1 MGLGS
6 LSGVLAA
13 NILDSI
19 LMTKN
24 KVMAKCF
31 GMMEV
36 FIKGFGLMGN
46 NLE

>member
-1 MGLGS
+1 MGSGS
-6 LSGVLAA
+6 LSGALAA
-13 NILDSI
+13 NILDNI

-36 FIKGFGLMGN
+36 FIKDFGLTGN
-46 NLE
+46 NME